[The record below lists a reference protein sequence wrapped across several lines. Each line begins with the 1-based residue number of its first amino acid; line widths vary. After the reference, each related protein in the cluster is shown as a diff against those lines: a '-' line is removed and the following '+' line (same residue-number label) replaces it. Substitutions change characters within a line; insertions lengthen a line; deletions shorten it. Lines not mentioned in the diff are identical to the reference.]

1 MNYFLIPGAALW
13 ISLTLQA
20 VAAEPAVEAKDLPH
34 IPLVEATD
42 ALKTFQ
48 LKKGFRLE
56 QVAAEPLVMSP
67 VAMSFDENGRLF
79 VVEMRDYSEMR
90 NVHPHMGRIRMLE
103 DTNGDG
109 VFDKATVYAD
119 DLPWPTGVFCYD
131 GGIFVAASPDILYF
145 KDSKG
150 NGVADVRR
158 VVFTGFAAGKEDKLN
173 VQALV
178 NGFTWGLD
186 NRIHVLTGP
195 NGGLGASAHNP
206 STKPLDLNGRD
217 FYFDA
222 RTFEGG
228 AEAGGGQY
236 GMCFDNYG
244 RKFTCSNARHIQ
256 TFMYDARYGE
266 RNPFYNMP
274 AALVDIPVDGPAAE
288 IYRISPEERWRV
300 IRTQW
305 RVAGQVSGPVEGGG
319 RA

>member
-1 MNYFLIPGAALW
+1 MTYCFRFHAVLGAAFVFVFNG
-13 ISLTLQA
+13 S
-20 VAAEPAVEAKDLPH
+20 AADPGLDANAIPRIPPVETTN
-34 IPLVEATD
+34 V
-42 ALKTFQ
+42 LKTFQ
-48 LKKGFRLE
+48 IKEGFHL
-56 QVAAEPLVMSP
+56 QVVAAEPLVMDP
-67 VAMSFDENGRLF
+67 IAMCFDENGRLF

-90 NVHPHMGRIRMLE
+90 EVHPHLGRIRMLE

-119 DLPWPTGVFCYD
+119 DLPWPTGVFGYD
-131 GGIFVAASPDILYF
+131 AGIFVAASPDILYF

-186 NRIHVLTGP
+186 NRIHVLTAP
-195 NGGLGASAHNP
+195 NGGLVVPAHKP

-217 FYFDA
+217 FYFDP
-222 RTFEGG
+222 RTLEGG

-244 RKFTCSNARHIQ
+244 RKFTCSNARH
-256 TFMYDARYGE
+256 
-266 RNPFYNMP
+266 
-274 AALVDIPVDGPAAE
+274 
-288 IYRISPEERWRV
+288 
-300 IRTQW
+300 
-305 RVAGQVSGPVEGGG
+305 
-319 RA
+319 